1 MLSADAIQAIARDL
15 MAELGAGYAEG
26 IYRNALYTEL
36 VRLDPKTVMERS
48 VPIVFRG
55 QYLGMCRADI
65 VTTDFVLEIKALKAV
80 PLGVEHQIRK
90 YLKHLAEDEPPRT
103 GLVLNF
109 NQCTETV
116 DALLFP
122 PAAP

>member
-65 VTTDFVLEIKALKAV
+65 VTTDFVLEIKARFWGTDK
-80 PLGVEHQIRK
+80 
-90 YLKHLAEDEPPRT
+90 
-103 GLVLNF
+103 
-109 NQCTETV
+109 
-116 DALLFP
+116 
-122 PAAP
+122 PAYHGSRSTLQA